1 MKKLLAAGKPLA
13 VAIAACAS
21 LSAHAQSAGDNVVGL
36 GWFHVMPQDSS
47 NELTTHVAPTPI
59 NTPLRL
65 PSQFTS
71 AGTSLSTKSADTFGL
86 VFTHFFTDHIATTFV
101 GGVPPEFELDG
112 HGTIQPPGP
121 AGTLGNQNLDQ
132 TNPIVKSVRQWSP
145 ALIFQYY
152 FNSPTSAFRPFAGL
166 GVSYNFFTN
175 IKLTNGFVNSTQNNL
190 GAVLAAGAGKP
201 GQTSVTAKA
210 SSSWQPVFNLGATY
224 NFDKHWGLIASLTY
238 IPLKT
243 TSSLIIKAADGTEL
257 ATTKSKLNAN
267 PLITFLAVSYRF

>member
-21 LSAHAQSAGDNVVGL
+21 MSAHAESGGDNGGGL

-47 NELTTHVAPTPI
+47 DELTTHVAPTPI

-121 AGTLGNQNLDQ
+121 AGALGNQNLDQ
-132 TNPIVKSVRQWSP
+132 NNPIVKSVRQSSP
-145 ALIFQYY
+145 ALIFQYS
-152 FNSPTSAFRPFAGL
+152 FIFPPPPFPPFSRPGL
-166 GVSYNFFTN
+166 
-175 IKLTNGFVNSTQNNL
+175 LTIF
-190 GAVLAAGAGKP
+190 
-201 GQTSVTAKA
+201 
-210 SSSWQPVFNLGATY
+210 SS
-224 NFDKHWGLIASLTY
+224 
-238 IPLKT
+238 
-243 TSSLIIKAADGTEL
+243 II
-257 ATTKSKLNAN
+257 N
-267 PLITFLAVSYRF
+267 